1 MSEYQPSSSYR
12 ASKSRF
18 FPYIHC
24 KFCRVCP
31 TTKMS
36 SATVKSSMEGRRTS
50 GAGID
55 KTCRWRRHPWRR
67 QATVAFFA
75 TSSPGSSL
83 LSPGREQQ
91 QREDPTWFSG
101 CRRLQAIYEV
111 ALFVTFVQRNGKN
124 DTIGTS
130 YIELIMYWHLY
141 YNAKRWN
148 VLVNQPRGF
157 CQFYLFTYAFI
168 YLLI

>member
-18 FPYIHC
+18 FPYIHW

-36 SATVKSSMEGRRTS
+36 SATVKSSVEGRRTS

-55 KTCRWRRHPWRR
+55 RTCRWRRHPWRR

-75 TSSPGSSL
+75 TLSPGSSL

-91 QREDPTWFSG
+91 QREDPTWTLRG
-101 CRRLQAIYEV
+101 ILILRLQAIYEV

-130 YIELIMYWHLY
+130 YIELIMY
-141 YNAKRWN
+141 
-148 VLVNQPRGF
+148 
-157 CQFYLFTYAFI
+157 
-168 YLLI
+168 